1 MVHADTREAEAM
13 PALPLAEV
21 GHGAPTPTEGTIMK
35 RDTLII
41 AGGLLLLL
49 LLLTACGAV
58 RKPVAGIQHWPV
70 PEARR

>member
-1 MVHADTREAEAM
+1 
-13 PALPLAEV
+13 
-21 GHGAPTPTEGTIMK
+21 MK